1 MLHLPELPRV
11 GQQVLNQL
19 KSRSTSD
26 IIQAPPSSG
35 TRENHHL
42 DPAPSSPS
50 PLPFSRSLR
59 RGSDP
64 PQHRTAPHRTAPP
77 RAHRVPVRQAR
88 SEDAPLP
95 RAPPEWPPPAADRER
110 EARAA
115 RADPDP
121 AGRRGR
127 DRPHRHGGRGVRAL
141 PSGHQG
147 PRPRLARLP
156 RRRLRAPGR
165 ALLHQAPR
173 QGGK

>member
-1 MLHLPELPRV
+1 MGREKTITWILPPPHPLHFRFHDPCVAAPIH
-11 GQQVLNQL
+11 
-19 KSRSTSD
+19 RS
-26 IIQAPPSSG
+26 
-35 TRENHHL
+35 
-42 DPAPSSPS
+42 
-50 PLPFSRSLR
+50 
-59 RGSDP
+59 
-64 PQHRTAPHRTAPP
+64 TAPHRTAPP

-141 PSGHQG
+141 PAGHQG